1 MATAY
6 NFTVAPPPLAAL
18 VNVVGFLLGT
28 ALYGLLLGTVLRTG
42 ATWPVRGGGPAPSR
56 LILLTA
62 VLGLI
67 WNLGSL
73 WIQIVDVAL
82 LAPATR
88 LIFGAAVGA
97 LGFLPAVVVHSM
109 LVPLPASAGEP
120 EATRRIAAPPGTAWI
135 ATAYALS
142 ATAALVQAVAAV
154 TRAPLPAPAGL
165 WLLTAGFV
173 ALVATLVARAP
184 AVTREGRPLWVLA
197 LSIFAVSALHLG
209 HHTGRESWPTELVG
223 HHASLPL
230 AVAILLRDYRFA
242 LADIF
247 LKRALALTL
256 VVLAVA
262 IVHVTIGL
270 RWLPTADVAVTT
282 YLLVLVLAAVLLQ
295 EPARAFGTWLVDTVV
310 LRRPD
315 TSAVIRA
322 VEAELGGVADAG
334 AIPAIAATRLGAA
347 LTAAWIETREIVDPV
362 HPHDLGTR
370 VLAGADAARFIAGTR
385 TRRVDGTDPD
395 APPRAPLAAIVA
407 VPTVDLPLHVWCV
420 GPLTGGRRW
429 LSDDV
434 ALAESVAFLTARRLD
449 ALRVADER
457 YAAALRE
464 RQIVQ
469 LATEAELRALRAQ
482 LNPHFLFNAL
492 TTIGYLIQVAPGRA
506 QSTLMR
512 LTSLLRGVLRRS
524 TTEFSRLGDEIALVQ
539 AYLEIEE
546 ARFEE
551 RLRVRIAVDA
561 ALHDVMIP
569 SLLLQPLVEN
579 AVKHGIAPLA
589 AGGEVEVRAEL
600 ADARPDGQAVLR
612 ITVRDSG
619 VGHTAATPFE
629 PPGEGLG
636 LTNVAQRLRAHFGD
650 AAALTIDGAPGAGT
664 TVRLA
669 LPVRAPRPDLA
680 APATARRPE

>member
-1 MATAY
+1 
-6 NFTVAPPPLAAL
+6 VAPPSLAAL

-42 ATWPVRGGGPAPSR
+42 ATWPSRGGGPAPSR
-56 LILLTA
+56 LLLLTA

-73 WIQIVDVAL
+73 WIQIVDLEL

-88 LIFGAAVGA
+88 IIFGAAVGA
-97 LGFLPAVVVHSM
+97 LGFLPAVVVHSV
-109 LVPLPASAGEP
+109 LVPLPAISTSQEP
-120 EATRRIAAPPGTAWI
+120 GAPRPVTGRPGTAWI
-135 ATAYALS
+135 AAAYALS
-142 ATAALVQAVAAV
+142 AAAALVQAIAAAS
-154 TRAPLPAPAGL
+154 RAPLPAPAGL
-165 WLLTAGFV
+165 WLLTGGFV
-173 ALVATLVARAP
+173 ALVAALLVRAP
-184 AVTREGRPLWVLA
+184 AVLWVLS

-256 VVLAVA
+256 VVVAVA
-262 IVHVTIGL
+262 AAHVTIGL

-295 EPARAFGTWLVDTVV
+295 EPARAFGAWVVDTVV

-322 VEAELGGVADAG
+322 VEAELGGVAEPD
-334 AIPAIAATRLGAA
+334 AIPAIAAARLGAA
-347 LTAAWIETREIVDPV
+347 LDAAWIEARQVIDPV
-362 HPHDLGTR
+362 HPRDLGAR
-370 VLAGADAARFIAGTR
+370 VLAGADAARFIAETR

-407 VPTVDLPLHVWCV
+407 VPTVDTPLHVWCV

-449 ALRVADER
+449 ALRVAEER

-464 RQIVQ
+464 RQIGQ

-492 TTIGYLIQVAPGRA
+492 TTIGYLIQVAPNRA

-600 ADARPDGQAVLR
+600 AEPQPDGHALLR
-612 ITVRDSG
+612 VTVRDSG
-619 VGHTAATPFE
+619 VGHSAPTPFE
-629 PPGEGLG
+629 TPGEGLG
-636 LTNVAQRLRAHFGD
+636 LANVAQRLRAHFGD
-650 AAALTIDGAPGAGT
+650 AAALTIDGAPGVGT
-664 TVRLA
+664 TVHLA

-680 APATARRPE
+680 APATGRRLD

>member
-1 MATAY
+1 
-6 NFTVAPPPLAAL
+6 VAPPSLAAL

-42 ATWPVRGGGPAPSR
+42 AAWASPGGAPAPSR
-56 LILLTA
+56 LLLLTGL
-62 VLGLI
+62 LGLT

-73 WIQIVDVAL
+73 WIQIVDPGL
-82 LAPATR
+82 LAPTTR
-88 LIFGAAVGA
+88 AVYGAAVGA
-97 LGFLPAVVVHSM
+97 LGFLPAVVVHSV
-109 LVPLPASAGEP
+109 LAPLPASAGP
-120 EATRRIAAPPGTAWI
+120 RPPVRPGTPWI

-142 ATAALVQAVAAV
+142 ATAALVEAVAAV
-154 TRAPLPAPAGL
+154 SGSPLPAPSGL
-165 WLLTAGFV
+165 WLLTGGFV
-173 ALVATLVARAP
+173 ALVAALLLRAP
-184 AVTREGRPLWVLA
+184 AVTREGRPLWILP

-209 HHTGRESWPTELVG
+209 QHTGRESWPTELVG

-256 VVLAVA
+256 VVVGVA
-262 IVHVTIGL
+262 TVHATIGL

-295 EPARAFGTWLVDTVV
+295 EPARAFGAWVVDSVV

-315 TSAVIRA
+315 TSAVVRA
-322 VEAELGGVADAG
+322 VEEELAGVAEPA
-334 AIPAIAATRLGAA
+334 AIPATAAARLGAA
-347 LTAAWIETREIVDPV
+347 LDAAWIEARVVVDPV
-362 HPHDLGTR
+362 RPRDLGAR
-370 VLAGADAARFIAGTR
+370 VLAGAEAARFLAGTR
-385 TRRVDGTDPD
+385 TRRIDGADPE
-395 APPRAPLAAIVA
+395 APPRSPVAAIVA
-407 VPTVDLPLHVWCV
+407 VPTVDAPLHVWCV

-449 ALRVADER
+449 ALRVAEER

-464 RQIVQ
+464 RQIRQ

-492 TTIGYLIQVAPGRA
+492 TTIGYLIQVAPAKA

-524 TTEFSRLGDEIALVQ
+524 TSEFSRLGDEIALVQ

-551 RLRVRIAVDA
+551 RLRVRLAVDP

-589 AGGEVEVRAEL
+589 AGGDVEVRADLGEP
-600 ADARPDGQAVLR
+600 RPDGQAVLTV
-612 ITVRDSG
+612 IVRDSG
-619 VGHTAATPFE
+619 IGHTTPAPLD

-636 LTNVAQRLRAHFGD
+636 LANVAQRLRAHFGD
-650 AAALTIDGAPGAGT
+650 EASLAIDGAPGAGT
-664 TVRLA
+664 VVRLT
-669 LPVRAPRPDLA
+669 LPVRTPRPDLA
-680 APATARRPE
+680 ASTTARRPE

>member
-1 MATAY
+1 M
-6 NFTVAPPPLAAL
+6 APPSLAAL

-42 ATWPVRGGGPAPSR
+42 AAAWPCEAAPRRRRGCSS
-56 LILLTA
+56 LTGL
-62 VLGLI
+62 LGLT

-73 WIQIVDVAL
+73 WIQIVDPAAGAGHARHLRRRRRRARLPAGRGRAL
-82 LAPATR
+82 GA
-88 LIFGAAVGA
+88 GAAAGRSDGPRA
-97 LGFLPAVVVHSM
+97 
-109 LVPLPASAGEP
+109 ASRPGRARRGSP
-120 EATRRIAAPPGTAWI
+120 PPTRSAPPRRSCRPSPPARG
-135 ATAYALS
+135 
-142 ATAALVQAVAAV
+142 
-154 TRAPLPAPAGL
+154 APLPAPAGL
-165 WLLTAGFV
+165 WLLTGGFV
-173 ALVATLVARAP
+173 ALVAALLVRAP
-184 AVTREGRPLWVLA
+184 AVTREGRPLWVLS

-209 HHTGRESWPTELVG
+209 HHTGREAWPTELVG

-256 VVLAVA
+256 VVVAVA
-262 IVHVTIGL
+262 TAHVTVGS
-270 RWLPTADVAVTT
+270 A
-282 YLLVLVLAAVLLQ
+282 LAGPERRRRGHDL
-295 EPARAFGTWLVDTVV
+295 PARPGAGGGAAAGTGARV
-310 LRRPD
+310 RRVGRRHRDAAPAGHVGSGARGRGRAGGD
-315 TSAVIRA
+315 HRAGRHPGDRRGAPRRRARRRLDRSARDRRAPPPATSAA
-322 VEAELGGVADAG
+322 
-334 AIPAIAATRLGAA
+334 
-347 LTAAWIETREIVDPV
+347 
-362 HPHDLGTR
+362 R
-370 VLAGADAARFIAGTR
+370 VLAGADAARFVAGTQ
-385 TRRVDGTDPD
+385 TRRLDGGDPD

-407 VPTVDLPLHVWCV
+407 VPTVDAPLHVWCV

-434 ALAESVAFLTARRLD
+434 ALAESVAFITARRLD

-464 RQIVQ
+464 RQIGQ

-492 TTIGYLIQVAPGRA
+492 TTIGYLIQVAPARA

-569 SLLLQPLVEN
+569 SLL
-579 AVKHGIAPLA
+579 AAA
-589 AGGEVEVRAEL
+589 AGRER
-600 ADARPDGQAVLR
+600 GQAR
-612 ITVRDSG
+612 HRAARRRRRGRGAGRARRRCAPT
-619 VGHTAATPFE
+619 ATPCCAS
-629 PPGEGLG
+629 PCATPASA
-636 LTNVAQRLRAHFGD
+636 TPRRRRSTRPARASGSPTSRSGC
-650 AAALTIDGAPGAGT
+650 APTSATRPSLTIEGAPGAGHDGAAGAAGARAARPT
-664 TVRLA
+664 WRHRPPRRRL
-669 LPVRAPRPDLA
+669 
-680 APATARRPE
+680 E

>member
-1 MATAY
+1 M
-6 NFTVAPPPLAAL
+6 APPSLAAL

-42 ATWPVRGGGPAPSR
+42 AASPSARGAPAPSR
-56 LILLTA
+56 LLLLTA
-62 VLGLI
+62 VLGLT

-73 WIQIVDVAL
+73 WIQIVDPAL
-82 LAPATR
+82 ATPATR
-88 LIFGAAVGA
+88 VIFGAAIGA
-97 LGFLPAVVVHSM
+97 LGFLPAVVVHSV
-109 LVPLPASAGEP
+109 LAPLPAADGLR
-120 EATRRIAAPPGTAWI
+120 ADTARPGTAWI
-135 ATAYALS
+135 GAAYTLS
-142 ATAALVQAVAAV
+142 AVAALVQAIEAGSG
-154 TRAPLPAPAGL
+154 APLPAPAGL
-165 WLLTAGFV
+165 WLLTGGFV
-173 ALVATLVARAP
+173 ALVAALLLRAP
-184 AVTREGRPLWVLA
+184 VVTRDDRPLWVMA

-209 HHTGRESWPTELVG
+209 QHTGREAWTTELVG
-223 HHASLPL
+223 HHASMPL

-247 LKRALALTL
+247 LKRALTLTL
-256 VVLAVA
+256 VVVAVA
-262 IVHVTIGL
+262 TAHVTIGL
-270 RWLPTADVAVTT
+270 RWLGPNTDVAVTI
-282 YLLVLVLAAVLLQ
+282 YVVVLVLAAVLLQ
-295 EPARAFGTWLVDTVV
+295 EPARAFSAWVVDTVV

-315 TSAVIRA
+315 TSAVVRA
-322 VEAELGGVADAG
+322 VEAELAAITAPG
-334 AIPAIAATRLGAA
+334 AIPVVAAARLGAA
-347 LTAAWIETREIVDPV
+347 LDAAWIEAREVVGPV
-362 HPHDLGTR
+362 RPRDVGAR
-370 VLAGADAARFIAGTR
+370 VLAGADAARFAADAK
-385 TRRVDGTDPD
+385 TRRLDGDDPD
-395 APPRAPLAAIVA
+395 APPRAPLAALVA
-407 VPTVDLPLHVWCV
+407 VPTVEAPLHVWYV

-434 ALAESVAFLTARRLD
+434 ALAESVAFIAARRLD

-464 RQIVQ
+464 RQIGQ

-492 TTIGYLIQVAPGRA
+492 TTIGYLIQVAPARA

-551 RLRVRIAVDA
+551 RLRVRIAVAA

-600 ADARPDGQAVLR
+600 SDPQSDGHAVLR
-612 ITVRDSG
+612 VTVRDSG
-619 VGHTAATPFE
+619 VGHAAPGPFD

-636 LTNVAQRLRAHFGD
+636 LANVAQRLRAHFGD
-650 AAALTIDGAPGAGT
+650 AASLTIDGTPGAGT
-664 TVRLA
+664 IVRLA
-669 LPVRAPRPDLA
+669 LPVRASRPDLA
-680 APATARRPE
+680 APVAARRLE